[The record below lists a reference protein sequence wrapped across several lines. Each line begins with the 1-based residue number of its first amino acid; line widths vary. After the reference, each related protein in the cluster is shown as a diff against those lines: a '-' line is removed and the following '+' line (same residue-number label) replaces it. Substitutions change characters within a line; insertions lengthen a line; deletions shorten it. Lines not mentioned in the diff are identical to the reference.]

1 MRRRKRQMCIRDR
14 DKKYECLNS
23 IGDVPKMP
31 PSDIFNTNNDKI
43 IDDDLMDDDLIDYD
57 DNQID

>member
-1 MRRRKRQMCIRDR
+1 MIFDESIEM

-23 IGDVPKMP
+23 IGDVPKVP
-31 PSDIFNTNNDKI
+31 PSDIFNTNNDKL
-43 IDDDLMDDDLIDYD
+43 IDDDLIDDDDDLIDYD

>member
-1 MRRRKRQMCIRDR
+1 MSLMNIEM

-31 PSDIFNTNNDKI
+31 PSDIFNTNNDKL
-43 IDDDLMDDDLIDYD
+43 IDDDLMNDDLIDYD